1 MLSRLFLLQSCA
13 NRQAHFRSFGVRFS
27 LTPPT
32 RSSPTLTF
40 MTLKEPRGER
50 TYGFS
55 GSTLS
60 GESELI
66 VVGDYQFAD
75 ILYE

>member
-1 MLSRLFLLQSCA
+1 
-13 NRQAHFRSFGVRFS
+13 
-27 LTPPT
+27 
-32 RSSPTLTF
+32 